1 MYVVISLIQEVHK
14 KLFKIF
20 FCIYRNPRLIRV
32 SAMKNFEDFGG
43 KFSRGKMR
51 DGRHSD
57 TFAENQEFSK
67 KSRLGAIMLE
77 T

>member
-20 FCIYRNPRLIRV
+20 FCICENPRLIRV
-32 SAMKNFEDFGG
+32 SGTKNFEDFGG
-43 KFSRGKMR
+43 KFSWGKMR
-51 DGRHSD
+51 EGRHSG

-67 KSRLGAIMLE
+67 KSRLGAKMLK